1 MPPTVQISLPNGQA
15 YAQPTG
21 LFINNEFVDASGDE
35 FTVINPATEQC
46 IIKLHGASSQDIGK
60 AVHSA
65 DTAFEGPWADLA
77 AGERGALL
85 YKIAAL
91 IDRDRDLLAAIDAY
105 DNDKPFTAAQGDIE
119 EAYQVFRY
127 YAGAAD
133 KISGRTIETSN
144 AKLAYVLQEPLGVC
158 GQIIP
163 WNFPFM
169 MLAWK
174 FGPALACGNTVILKP
189 AEQTPLSAL
198 YFGNLL
204 LESGLPAGAVNLV
217 PGLGPVAG
225 KAIAGHTGIAKVAFT
240 GSTSTGRAIMKSAA
254 TNLKNIT
261 LECGGKSP
269 LIVFD
274 DADLEQA
281 AKWAHLGTLITGF
294 LISTVIIFP

>member
-1 MPPTVQISLPNGQA
+1 M
-15 YAQPTG
+15 
-21 LFINNEFVDASGDE
+21 
-35 FTVINPATEQC
+35 
-46 IIKLHGASSQDIGK
+46 
-60 AVHSA
+60 
-65 DTAFEGPWADLA
+65 
-77 AGERGALL
+77 
-85 YKIAAL
+85 
-91 IDRDRDLLAAIDAY
+91 
-105 DNDKPFTAAQGDIE
+105 
-119 EAYQVFRY
+119 FRY

>member
-105 DNDKPFTAAQGDIE
+105 DNDK
-119 EAYQVFRY
+119 VR
-127 YAGAAD
+127 
-133 KISGRTIETSN
+133 
-144 AKLAYVLQEPLGVC
+144 QEN
-158 GQIIP
+158 I
-163 WNFPFM
+163 
-169 MLAWK
+169 
-174 FGPALACGNTVILKP
+174 
-189 AEQTPLSAL
+189 
-198 YFGNLL
+198 LL
-204 LESGLPAGAVNLV
+204 LR
-217 PGLGPVAG
+217 
-225 KAIAGHTGIAKVAFT
+225 
-240 GSTSTGRAIMKSAA
+240 GR
-254 TNLKNIT
+254 
-261 LECGGKSP
+261 
-269 LIVFD
+269 
-274 DADLEQA
+274 DACF
-281 AKWAHLGTLITGF
+281 GF
-294 LISTVIIFP
+294 YVSSYVGQLSVR